1 MRNFIYPRIPLSQLP
16 FMLGVSAVG
25 ALLAGVYGILHDQIT
40 YSISDEYFTRFK
52 FAQFAY
58 ADFGLP
64 SRVFVAEIGFLGTW
78 WVGFFAG
85 WFTARIVVPKLS
97 RPTAVRAVLKTYA
110 IVFALA
116 FLAGLVGAFLGYL
129 RALNPDYSDW
139 QEVTISIGVERL
151 DLFVWVAY
159 IHNAGYLGGLVGIV
173 TALLYVKWRYKPESV
188 DAGGPATPTRRDIL
202 PKQQENSR

>member
-1 MRNFIYPRIPLSQLP
+1 MRNFIYPRIPLSQLQV
-16 FMLGVSAVG
+16 MLGVSAVG

-40 YSISDEYFTRFK
+40 YCISDEYFTRFK

-64 SRVFVAEIGFLGTW
+64 SRVFVAEIGFLSTW

-85 WFTARIVVPKLS
+85 WFTARIVIPKVS
-97 RPTAVRAVLKTYA
+97 RPTAVRAVLKAYA
-110 IVFALA
+110 NVFALA
-116 FLAGLVGAFLGYL
+116 FLAGLVGDILGYL
-129 RALNPDYSDW
+129 RTLHPDYSDW
-139 QEVTISIGVERL
+139 QEATRAIAVARVDR
-151 DLFVWVAY
+151 FVWVAY
-159 IHNAGYLGGLVGIV
+159 IHNASYLGGLIGIV